1 MCGEAV
7 PEVHLKRSEG
17 AQDTAFY
24 LQLLSKYS
32 DSVWHSRKPVGH
44 NKLASTVKKLCSQV
58 GVDGYKTNHS
68 LRRTAATRLF
78 QAGCDEQLI
87 TGHRST
93 EGVRQY
99 KEVSLQQ
106 CSAIQ
111 NPSKKMKQGEET
123 QDSKLEATSWQDMQ
137 KSFSLN
143 GSIQSLVINFQGK
156 C

>member
-32 DSVWHSRKPVGH
+32 DPVGH

-68 LRRTAATRLF
+68 LLRTAATRLF
-78 QAGCDEQLI
+78 QAGCDKQLI

-106 CSAIQ
+106 H
-111 NPSKKMKQGEET
+111 
-123 QDSKLEATSWQDMQ
+123 EA
-137 KSFSLN
+137 L
-143 GSIQSLVINFQGK
+143 
-156 C
+156 